1 MTSTTEN
8 PTSKEILGPALGKL
22 SSGVY
27 IVTHTHDNKK
37 EGMLATWIIQA
48 AFEPPM
54 LTVAIQKE
62 RHFLSKLEN
71 GVKFSVNAISKK
83 NMDIFK
89 AFAKPH
95 KEGEDRFADLKLADK
110 NSAGPVFTDALSYLD
125 CVVRNQMAA
134 GDHIVVLAEIV
145 GGELLN
151 EDEAMLHT
159 RKNGFQY

>member
-27 IVTHTHDNKK
+27 IVTHTHDNDK

-54 LTVAIQKE
+54 LTVSIQKE
-62 RHFLSKLEN
+62 RHFLSKLQK
-71 GVKFSVNAISKK
+71 GVRFTVNAISKK

-89 AFAKPH
+89 AFARPH
-95 KEGEDRFADLKLADK
+95 KEGEDRFAELKLADK
-110 NSAGPVFTDALSYLD
+110 KAAGAVFADALSYLD
-125 CVVRNQMAA
+125 CVVKDQMEA
-134 GDHIVVLAEIV
+134 GDHVVVLAEVV
-145 GGELLN
+145 GGGLLN